1 MANASD
7 SRLNLYVQSFAEL
20 VPECVLLA
28 HFPVHLYP
36 KGMLFLLSFL
46 NDFGAVSSHVLPVP
60 CTGKCVRKEQPDRT
74 VCSMPMDLPLRLEC
88 EERASHKPTGI
99 GDEVSR
105 RTSSRRAIVSLARN
119 EMSSGSSADDRQR
132 AHVVRML
139 ARARKRNRQ
148 AQKIV
153 AKWEAKL
160 TELNRKGVATKQPRL
175 WQEEHLHILE
185 DAT

>member
-1 MANASD
+1 MNGFSAIS
-7 SRLNLYVQSFAEL
+7 
-20 VPECVLLA
+20 
-28 HFPVHLYP
+28 
-36 KGMLFLLSFL
+36 M
-46 NDFGAVSSHVLPVP
+46 HVLPLVIGVP

-105 RTSSRRAIVSLARN
+105 RASSLRAIVSSARS
-119 EMSSGSSADDRQR
+119 EMPSGSSADDRRR

-139 ARARKRNRQ
+139 ARARKRSRQ

-160 TELNRKGVATKQPRL
+160 IELDREGVATKQPRL
-175 WQEEHLHILE
+175 WQEEHPF
-185 DAT
+185 TP